1 MIVSEI
7 RLRFNKFATMK
18 IKSYKDGNQVKKY
31 VSTGKEKK
39 AVVGAIMT
47 GLQGLTSIGTGIA
60 DYRAGKREAERR
72 AEEIQRL
79 KATAPSLE
87 TPAAFR
93 QAVKDAYD
101 RSLLES
107 QQREIT
113 RQLGTSVGALQ
124 QAGGRALLGGI
135 GAATQQAARSG
146 ERAAQAQAQ
155 TQLGALSQLGQA
167 ELSTQ
172 RLRENR
178 YQRELA
184 QQRELRAQAEA
195 GAGAGLGSIIGGAL
209 SAGTIGLGA
218 AGALGGDI
226 KKAMLGDFSK
236 TGATDTDPSTQP
248 STEPV
253 ALGKKLL
260 PDVTT
265 GLRQQTQMQRNA
277 ELFTEKN
284 KPRLIKSTAQE
295 LLERGLPVEVYGD
308 KILNAKKG
316 AVVKTDGAFS
326 HKKNPIDLVQN
337 GEKVG
342 EATGGEYIFN
352 PEQAEQMYELA
363 EKATEGRS
371 KSEKTNA
378 MQKLAKFVR
387 RTLKRFEKDLD

>member
-1 MIVSEI
+1 
-7 RLRFNKFATMK
+7 MK
-18 IKSYKDGNQVKKY
+18 IKSYKDGNEVKKY

-39 AVVGAIMT
+39 AFEGTAIMA
-47 GLQGLTSIGTGIA
+47 GVQGLASLGTGIA
-60 DYRAGKREAERR
+60 DYGAGKREARKRE
-72 AEEIQRL
+72 EEIQRL

-101 RSLLES
+101 RSILES
-107 QQREIT
+107 QQREIS

-135 GAATQQAARSG
+135 GAATQQAALSG

-155 TQLGALSQLGQA
+155 TQFQALGRLGQA
-167 ELSTQ
+167 ELSTMSM
-172 RLRENR
+172 REQR
-178 YQRELA
+178 YQTELA
-184 QQRELRAQAEA
+184 AQREMKQQAEA
-195 GAGAGLGSIIGGAL
+195 AAGAGLGNIIGGAM

-236 TGATDTDPSTQP
+236 TGKTDTGTEP

-253 ALGKKLL
+253 ASGKELL

-265 GLRQQTQMQRNA
+265 GLRKQTQMQRDA
-277 ELFTEKN
+277 ELFTEKD

-295 LLERGLPVEVYGD
+295 LLERGLPVEIYNEG
-308 KILNAKKG
+308 G
-316 AVVKTDGAFS
+316 AMKTKGAFS

>member
-60 DYRAGKREAERR
+60 DYRAGRDEAKRRTD
-72 AEEIQRL
+72 EIQRL

-101 RSLLES
+101 RNLLES

-184 QQRELRAQAEA
+184 QQREMRAQAEA
-195 GAGAGLGSIIGGAL
+195 GAGAGLGNIIGGAL

-218 AGALGGDI
+218 AGAFGGDI

-236 TGATDTDPSTQP
+236 TGKTGGTGGTGDEGGTYDFLEDKMAT
-248 STEPV
+248 E
-253 ALGKKLL
+253 G
-260 PDVTT
+260 
-265 GLRQQTQMQRNA
+265 
-277 ELFTEKN
+277 
-284 KPRLIKSTAQE
+284 
-295 LLERGLPVEVYGD
+295 ERYGD
-308 KILNAKKG
+308 VYAKEGGVTKTKG
-316 AVVKTDGAFS
+316 EFS
-326 HKKNPIDLVQN
+326 HEKNPIDLVQN

-352 PEQAEQMYELA
+352 PEQSKKMNELA
-363 EKATEGRS
+363 KKATEGGS
-371 KSEKTNA
+371 KSQKANA

-387 RTLKRFEKDLD
+387 TTLKRFEKDAQ

>member
-60 DYRAGKREAERR
+60 DYRAGRDEAKRR
-72 AEEIQRL
+72 ADEIQRL

-135 GAATQQAARSG
+135 GAATQQAALMG
-146 ERAAQAQAQ
+146 ERAAQSQAQ

-184 QQRELRAQAEA
+184 QQREMRAQAEA
-195 GAGAGLGSIIGGAL
+195 GAGAGLGNIIGGAL
-209 SAGTIGLGA
+209 SAGTVGLGA

-236 TGATDTDPSTQP
+236 TGKTDTEPNFNDPNYLEKAGAISELMRT
-248 STEPV
+248 SAKGTLFNFEK
-253 ALGKKLL
+253 GG
-260 PDVTT
+260 VT
-265 GLRQQTQMQRNA
+265 
-277 ELFTEKN
+277 
-284 KPRLIKSTAQE
+284 
-295 LLERGLPVEVYGD
+295 
-308 KILNAKKG
+308 
-316 AVVKTDGAFS
+316 KTDGEFS
-326 HKKNPIDLVQN
+326 HEKNPIDLVQD

-352 PEQAEQMYELA
+352 PQQSRKMNELA
-363 EKATEGRS
+363 KKATEGGS
-371 KSEKTNA
+371 KSQKANA

-387 RTLKRFEKDLD
+387 TTLKRFEKDLG

>member
-1 MIVSEI
+1 
-7 RLRFNKFATMK
+7 MK

-72 AEEIQRL
+72 ADEIQRL

-87 TPAAFR
+87 TPTAFR

-135 GAATQQAARSG
+135 GAATQQAALMG
-146 ERAAQAQAQ
+146 ERAAQSQAQ
-155 TQLGALSQLGQA
+155 TQLGALTQLGQA

-172 RLRENR
+172 SLREQR
-178 YQRELA
+178 YQTELA
-184 QQRELRAQAEA
+184 TQRELRAQAEA
-195 GAGAGLGSIIGGAL
+195 GAGAGLGNIIGGAL
-209 SAGTIGLGA
+209 SFGTVGLGA

-236 TGATDTDPSTQP
+236 TGKTDTEP

-253 ALGKKLL
+253 ASGKKLL

-265 GLRQQTQMQRNA
+265 GLRKQTQMQRNA

-295 LLERGLPVEVYGD
+295 LLERGLPVEVYGE
-308 KILNAKKG
+308 KG
-316 AVVKTDGAFS
+316 AVVKTDGEFS
-326 HKKNPIDLVQN
+326 HKTNPIDLVQN
-337 GEKVG
+337 GQKVG

-352 PEQAEQMYELA
+352 PEQSKKMNELA
-363 EKATEGRS
+363 KKATEGGS
-371 KSEKTNA
+371 KSEKANA

-387 RTLKRFEKDLD
+387 TTLKRFEKDLG

>member
-60 DYRAGKREAERR
+60 DYRAGRDEAKRRTD
-72 AEEIQRL
+72 EIQRL

-101 RSLLES
+101 RNLLES

-184 QQRELRAQAEA
+184 QQREMRAQAEA
-195 GAGAGLGSIIGGAL
+195 GAGAGLGNIIGGAL
-209 SAGTIGLGA
+209 SFGTVGLGA
-218 AGALGGDI
+218 AGAFGGDI

-236 TGATDTDPSTQP
+236 TG
-248 STEPV
+248 
-253 ALGKKLL
+253 
-260 PDVTT
+260 
-265 GLRQQTQMQRNA
+265 
-277 ELFTEKN
+277 
-284 KPRLIKSTAQE
+284 
-295 LLERGLPVEVYGD
+295 
-308 KILNAKKG
+308 
-316 AVVKTDGAFS
+316 KTDGTGGTGDEGGTYDFLEDKMATEGERYGDVYAKEGGVTKTKGEFS
-326 HKKNPIDLVQN
+326 HEKNPIDLVQN

-352 PEQAEQMYELA
+352 PEQSKKMNELA
-363 EKATEGRS
+363 KKATGGGS
-371 KSEKTNA
+371 KSEKANA

-387 RTLKRFEKDLD
+387 TTLKRFEKDAQ

>member
-1 MIVSEI
+1 
-7 RLRFNKFATMK
+7 
-18 IKSYKDGNQVKKY
+18 
-31 VSTGKEKK
+31 
-39 AVVGAIMT
+39 MT

-72 AEEIQRL
+72 ADEIQRL

-101 RSLLES
+101 RNLLES

-184 QQRELRAQAEA
+184 QQREMRAQAEA
-195 GAGAGLGSIIGGAL
+195 GAGAGLGNIIGGAL
-209 SAGTIGLGA
+209 SAGTVGLGA
-218 AGALGGDI
+218 AGAFGGDI

-236 TGATDTDPSTQP
+236 GKIPDGAK
-248 STEPV
+248 
-253 ALGKKLL
+253 ALKDKMMAG
-260 PDVTT
+260 
-265 GLRQQTQMQRNA
+265 
-277 ELFTEKN
+277 ELFFKEGGVT
-284 KPRLIKSTAQE
+284 
-295 LLERGLPVEVYGD
+295 
-308 KILNAKKG
+308 
-316 AVVKTDGAFS
+316 KTDGEFS
-326 HKKNPIDLVQN
+326 HEKNPIDLVQD
-337 GEKVG
+337 GQKVG

-352 PEQAEQMYELA
+352 PEQSKKMNELA
-363 EKATEGRS
+363 KKATEGGS
-371 KSEKTNA
+371 KSQKANA

-387 RTLKRFEKDLD
+387 TTLKRFEKDLG

>member
-7 RLRFNKFATMK
+7 KLRFNKFATMK

-60 DYRAGKREAERR
+60 DYRAGRDEAKRRTD
-72 AEEIQRL
+72 EIQRL

-87 TPAAFR
+87 TPAAF
-93 QAVKDAYD
+93 QKAVKDAYD
-101 RSLLES
+101 RNLLES

-135 GAATQQAARSG
+135 GAGTQQAALSG

-184 QQRELRAQAEA
+184 QQREMRAQAEA
-195 GAGAGLGSIIGGAL
+195 GAGAGLGNIIGGAL
-209 SAGTIGLGA
+209 SAGTVGLGA

-226 KKAMLGDFSK
+226 KKAMLGDFTK
-236 TGATDTDPSTQP
+236 GEIPDGAK
-248 STEPV
+248 
-253 ALGKKLL
+253 ALKDKMMAG
-260 PDVTT
+260 
-265 GLRQQTQMQRNA
+265 
-277 ELFTEKN
+277 ELFFKEGGVT
-284 KPRLIKSTAQE
+284 
-295 LLERGLPVEVYGD
+295 
-308 KILNAKKG
+308 
-316 AVVKTDGAFS
+316 KTDGEFS
-326 HKKNPIDLVQN
+326 HEKNPIDLVQD
-337 GEKVG
+337 GQKVG

-352 PEQAEQMYELA
+352 PEQSRKMNELA
-363 EKATEGRS
+363 KKATEGGS
-371 KSEKTNA
+371 KSQKANA

-387 RTLKRFEKDLD
+387 TTLKRFEKDLG

>member
-39 AVVGAIMT
+39 AIAGTAIMT
-47 GLQGLTSIGTGIA
+47 GIQGLMSLGTGIA
-60 DYRAGKREAERR
+60 DYNRGFEEAKKRTD
-72 AEEIQRL
+72 EINRL

-87 TPAAFR
+87 TPTVFK

-113 RQLGTSVGALQ
+113 KQLGTSVGALQ

-135 GAATQQAARSG
+135 GAATQQAALMG
-146 ERAAQAQAQ
+146 ERAAQSQAQ

-184 QQRELRAQAEA
+184 AQREMRAQAEA
-195 GAGAGLGSIIGGAL
+195 GAGAGLGSAIGGL
-209 SAGTIGLGA
+209 TSAGIVGAGLG
-218 AGALGGDI
+218 GAFGGDI
-226 KKAMLGDFSK
+226 KDAMLKDYSK
-236 TGATDTDPSTQP
+236 
-248 STEPV
+248 
-253 ALGKKLL
+253 
-260 PDVTT
+260 
-265 GLRQQTQMQRNA
+265 A
-277 ELFTEKN
+277 E
-284 KPRLIKSTAQE
+284 
-295 LLERGLPVEVYGD
+295 
-308 KILNAKKG
+308 KG
-316 AVVKTDGAFS
+316 AVVKTKGEFS
-326 HKKNPIDLVQN
+326 HEKNPIDLVQN

-352 PEQAEQMYELA
+352 PEQSRKMNELA
-363 EKATEGRS
+363 KKATEGGS
-371 KSEKTNA
+371 KSQKANA

-387 RTLKRFEKDLD
+387 TTLKRFEKDLG

>member
-60 DYRAGKREAERR
+60 DYRAGRDEAKRRTD
-72 AEEIQRL
+72 EIQRL

-101 RSLLES
+101 RNLLES

-184 QQRELRAQAEA
+184 QQRQLRAQAEA
-195 GAGAGLGSIIGGAL
+195 GAGAGLGNIIGGAL

-236 TGATDTDPSTQP
+236 TGKTAST
-248 STEPV
+248 
-253 ALGKKLL
+253 KLAV
-260 PDVTT
+260 DSV
-265 GLRQQTQMQRNA
+265 GQDEFQ
-277 ELFTEKN
+277 
-284 KPRLIKSTAQE
+284 
-295 LLERGLPVEVYGD
+295 RGLEQAIPEEEGVPF
-308 KILNAKKG
+308 LKKG
-316 AVVKTDGAFS
+316 GVTKTKGEFS
-326 HKKNPIDLVQN
+326 HEKNPIDLVQN

-352 PEQAEQMYELA
+352 PQQSRKMNELA
-363 EKATEGRS
+363 KKATEGGS
-371 KSEKTNA
+371 KSQKANA

-387 RTLKRFEKDLD
+387 TTLKRFEKDLG

>member
-60 DYRAGKREAERR
+60 DYRAGRDEAKRRTD
-72 AEEIQRL
+72 EIQRL

-135 GAATQQAARSG
+135 GAATQQAALME
-146 ERAAQAQAQ
+146 ERAAQSQAQ

-184 QQRELRAQAEA
+184 QQRQLRAQAEA
-195 GAGAGLGSIIGGAL
+195 GAGAGLGNIIGGAL

-236 TGATDTDPSTQP
+236 TGKTDGDGGTGSEDDFEDP
-248 STEPV
+248 
-253 ALGKKLL
+253 A
-260 PDVTT
+260 
-265 GLRQQTQMQRNA
+265 
-277 ELFTEKN
+277 
-284 KPRLIKSTAQE
+284 
-295 LLERGLPVEVYGD
+295 ERGGVMTGE
-308 KILNAKKG
+308 KG
-316 AVVKTDGAFS
+316 AVIKTKGEFS
-326 HKKNPIDLVQN
+326 HEKNPIDLVQN

-352 PEQAEQMYELA
+352 PQQSRKMNELA
-363 EKATEGRS
+363 KKATEGGS
-371 KSEKTNA
+371 KSEKANA

-387 RTLKRFEKDLD
+387 ATLKRFEKDLG

>member
-60 DYRAGKREAERR
+60 DYRAGRDEAKRRTD
-72 AEEIQRL
+72 EIQRL

-101 RSLLES
+101 RNLLES

-184 QQRELRAQAEA
+184 QQREMRAQAEA
-195 GAGAGLGSIIGGAL
+195 GAGAGLGNIIGGAL

-218 AGALGGDI
+218 AGAFGGDI

-236 TGATDTDPSTQP
+236 TGKTDGTGGTGVEDDFEDPAMRGG
-248 STEPV
+248 V
-253 ALGKKLL
+253 M
-260 PDVTT
+260 T
-265 GLRQQTQMQRNA
+265 G
-277 ELFTEKN
+277 E
-284 KPRLIKSTAQE
+284 
-295 LLERGLPVEVYGD
+295 
-308 KILNAKKG
+308 KG
-316 AVVKTDGAFS
+316 AVIKTKGEFS
-326 HKKNPIDLVQN
+326 HEKNPIDLVQN

-352 PEQAEQMYELA
+352 PEQSKKMNELA
-363 EKATEGRS
+363 KKATEGGS
-371 KSEKTNA
+371 KSQKANA

-387 RTLKRFEKDLD
+387 TTLKRFEKDAQ

>member
-1 MIVSEI
+1 
-7 RLRFNKFATMK
+7 MK

-60 DYRAGKREAERR
+60 DYRAGRDEAKRRTD
-72 AEEIQRL
+72 EIQRL

-101 RSLLES
+101 RNLLES

-184 QQRELRAQAEA
+184 QQREMRAQAEA
-195 GAGAGLGSIIGGAL
+195 GAGAGLGNIIGGAL

-218 AGALGGDI
+218 AGAFGGDI

-236 TGATDTDPSTQP
+236 TGKTGGTGGTGDEGGTYDFLEDKMAT
-248 STEPV
+248 E
-253 ALGKKLL
+253 G
-260 PDVTT
+260 
-265 GLRQQTQMQRNA
+265 
-277 ELFTEKN
+277 
-284 KPRLIKSTAQE
+284 
-295 LLERGLPVEVYGD
+295 ERYGD
-308 KILNAKKG
+308 VYAKEGGVTKTKG
-316 AVVKTDGAFS
+316 EFS
-326 HKKNPIDLVQN
+326 HEKNPIDLVQN

-352 PEQAEQMYELA
+352 PEQSKKMNELA
-363 EKATEGRS
+363 KKATEGGS
-371 KSEKTNA
+371 KSQKANA

-387 RTLKRFEKDLD
+387 TTLKRFEKDAQ

>member
-7 RLRFNKFATMK
+7 RVRFNKFVNMK
-18 IKSYKDGNQVKKY
+18 IKSYKDGTQVKKY

-39 AVVGAIMT
+39 AIVGAIMA
-47 GLQGLTSIGTGIA
+47 GVQGLTSIGTGIA
-60 DYRAGKREAERR
+60 DYSAGKREAERR
-72 AEEIQRL
+72 SKEIERL

-155 TQLGALSQLGQA
+155 TQLAALTQLGQA

-172 RLRENR
+172 RLREQR

-184 QQRELRAQAEA
+184 QQRELRAEAEA
-195 GAGAGLGSIIGGAL
+195 GAGAGLGNIVGGAL

-236 TGATDTDPSTQP
+236 TGKTGDTPFT
-248 STEPV
+248 
-253 ALGKKLL
+253 KLAVDSVEQDRL
-260 PDVTT
+260 
-265 GLRQQTQMQRNA
+265 QE
-277 ELFTEKN
+277 ELNRAIPEEEGVPF
-284 KPRLIKSTAQE
+284 L
-295 LLERGLPVEVYGD
+295 
-308 KILNAKKG
+308 KKG
-316 AVVKTDGAFS
+316 GVTKTKGEFS
-326 HKKNPIDLVQN
+326 HEKNPIDLVQN

-352 PEQAEQMYELA
+352 PEQSKKMNELA
-363 EKATEGRS
+363 KKATEGGS
-371 KSEKTNA
+371 KSEKANA

-387 RTLKRFEKDLD
+387 RTLKRFEKDLS

>member
-39 AVVGAIMT
+39 AVVGAVLAGI
-47 GLQGLTSIGTGIA
+47 QGLTSIGTGIA

-135 GAATQQAARSG
+135 GAATQQAALMG
-146 ERAAQAQAQ
+146 ERAAQSQAQ

-195 GAGAGLGSIIGGAL
+195 GAGAGLGNIIGGAL
-209 SAGTIGLGA
+209 SFGTVGLGA

-236 TGATDTDPSTQP
+236 TG
-248 STEPV
+248 
-253 ALGKKLL
+253 
-260 PDVTT
+260 
-265 GLRQQTQMQRNA
+265 
-277 ELFTEKN
+277 
-284 KPRLIKSTAQE
+284 
-295 LLERGLPVEVYGD
+295 
-308 KILNAKKG
+308 
-316 AVVKTDGAFS
+316 KTDGADGAGEAGSEIFLRRDLSTELRKELGYQKGGVMKTDGEFS
-326 HKKNPIDLVQN
+326 HKKNPIDLVQD

-352 PEQAEQMYELA
+352 PQQSRKMNELA
-363 EKATEGRS
+363 KKATEGGS
-371 KSEKTNA
+371 KSQKANA

-387 RTLKRFEKDLD
+387 TTLKRFEKDLG

>member
-7 RLRFNKFATMK
+7 KLRFNKFATMK

-60 DYRAGKREAERR
+60 DYRAGKDEAERR
-72 AEEIQRL
+72 ADEIQRL

-135 GAATQQAARSG
+135 GAATQQAALMG
-146 ERAAQAQAQ
+146 ERAAQSQAQ

-184 QQRELRAQAEA
+184 QQREMRAQAEA
-195 GAGAGLGSIIGGAL
+195 GAGAGLGNIIGGAL
-209 SAGTIGLGA
+209 SFGTVGLGA

-226 KKAMLGDFSK
+226 KKAMLGDFTK
-236 TGATDTDPSTQP
+236 GDGTGEEPTGADAFIPKVFPKTLGLKANLTQTP
-248 STEPV
+248 AGAK
-253 ALGKKLL
+253 ALRDKMMAG
-260 PDVTT
+260 
-265 GLRQQTQMQRNA
+265 
-277 ELFTEKN
+277 ELFFKEGGVT
-284 KPRLIKSTAQE
+284 
-295 LLERGLPVEVYGD
+295 
-308 KILNAKKG
+308 
-316 AVVKTDGAFS
+316 KTDGDFS
-326 HKKNPIDLVQN
+326 HKTNPIDLVQN

-352 PEQAEQMYELA
+352 PQQSRKMNELA
-363 EKATEGRS
+363 KKATEGGS
-371 KSEKTNA
+371 KSQKANA

-387 RTLKRFEKDLD
+387 TTLKRFEKDLG

>member
-7 RLRFNKFATMK
+7 RLRFNKFAPMK

-39 AVVGAIMT
+39 AVVGAIMA
-47 GLQGLTSIGTGIA
+47 GVQGLASIGTGIS
-60 DYRAGKREAERR
+60 DYNRGFEEAARR
-72 AEEIQRL
+72 TKEIERL

-155 TQLGALSQLGQA
+155 TQLRALSQLGQA

-178 YQRELA
+178 FQRELA

-195 GAGAGLGSIIGGAL
+195 GAGAGLGNIIGGAL

-236 TGATDTDPSTQP
+236 TG
-248 STEPV
+248 
-253 ALGKKLL
+253 
-260 PDVTT
+260 
-265 GLRQQTQMQRNA
+265 
-277 ELFTEKN
+277 
-284 KPRLIKSTAQE
+284 
-295 LLERGLPVEVYGD
+295 
-308 KILNAKKG
+308 
-316 AVVKTDGAFS
+316 KTDGAGGTGDEGGTYDFLEDKMATEGERYGDVYAKEGGVTKTKGEFS
-326 HKKNPIDLVQN
+326 HEKNPIDLVQD
-337 GEKVG
+337 GQKVG

-352 PEQAEQMYELA
+352 PQQSRKMNELA
-363 EKATEGRS
+363 KKATEGGS
-371 KSEKTNA
+371 KSQKANA
-378 MQKLAKFVR
+378 MQKLASFVR
-387 RTLKRFEKDLD
+387 RTLKRFEKDLS

>member
-18 IKSYKDGNQVKKY
+18 IKSYKDGKQVKKY

-39 AVVGAIMT
+39 AVAGAIMA

-135 GAATQQAARSG
+135 GAATQQAALMG
-146 ERAAQAQAQ
+146 ERAAQSQAQ

-184 QQRELRAQAEA
+184 AQREMRAQAEA
-195 GAGAGLGSIIGGAL
+195 GAGAGLGNIIGGAL
-209 SAGTIGLGA
+209 SFGTVGLGA
-218 AGALGGDI
+218 AGAFGGDI

-236 TGATDTDPSTQP
+236 TGKTDGDGGTGSEDDFKDP
-248 STEPV
+248 
-253 ALGKKLL
+253 A
-260 PDVTT
+260 
-265 GLRQQTQMQRNA
+265 
-277 ELFTEKN
+277 
-284 KPRLIKSTAQE
+284 
-295 LLERGLPVEVYGD
+295 ERGGVMTGE
-308 KILNAKKG
+308 KG
-316 AVVKTDGAFS
+316 AVIKD
-326 HKKNPIDLVQN
+326 
-337 GEKVG
+337 
-342 EATGGEYIFN
+342 
-352 PEQAEQMYELA
+352 
-363 EKATEGRS
+363 R
-371 KSEKTNA
+371 KS
-378 MQKLAKFVR
+378 VV
-387 RTLKRFEKDLD
+387 

>member
-60 DYRAGKREAERR
+60 DYRAGRDEAKRRTD
-72 AEEIQRL
+72 EIQRL

-135 GAATQQAARSG
+135 GAATQQAALMG
-146 ERAAQAQAQ
+146 ERAAQSQAQ

-184 QQRELRAQAEA
+184 QQREMRAQAEA
-195 GAGAGLGSIIGGAL
+195 GAGAGLGNIIGGAL
-209 SAGTIGLGA
+209 SFGTVGLGA

-236 TGATDTDPSTQP
+236 TG
-248 STEPV
+248 
-253 ALGKKLL
+253 
-260 PDVTT
+260 
-265 GLRQQTQMQRNA
+265 
-277 ELFTEKN
+277 
-284 KPRLIKSTAQE
+284 
-295 LLERGLPVEVYGD
+295 
-308 KILNAKKG
+308 
-316 AVVKTDGAFS
+316 KTDGAGGTGSEDDFEDPAMRGGVMTGEKGAVIKTKGEFS
-326 HKKNPIDLVQN
+326 HEKNPIDLVQD

-352 PEQAEQMYELA
+352 PQQSRKMNELA
-363 EKATEGRS
+363 KKATEGGS
-371 KSEKTNA
+371 KSQKANA

-387 RTLKRFEKDLD
+387 TTLKRFEKDLG

>member
-1 MIVSEI
+1 
-7 RLRFNKFATMK
+7 MK

-60 DYRAGKREAERR
+60 DYRAGRDEAKRR
-72 AEEIQRL
+72 ADEIQRL

-101 RSLLES
+101 RNLLES

-135 GAATQQAARSG
+135 GAATQQAALMG
-146 ERAAQAQAQ
+146 ERAAQSQAQ

-184 QQRELRAQAEA
+184 QQREMRAQAEA
-195 GAGAGLGSIIGGAL
+195 GAGAGLGNIIGGAL

-236 TGATDTDPSTQP
+236 TGKTDTEPNFTDPNYLEKAGAISELMRT
-248 STEPV
+248 SSKGTLFNFEK
-253 ALGKKLL
+253 GG
-260 PDVTT
+260 VT
-265 GLRQQTQMQRNA
+265 
-277 ELFTEKN
+277 
-284 KPRLIKSTAQE
+284 
-295 LLERGLPVEVYGD
+295 
-308 KILNAKKG
+308 
-316 AVVKTDGAFS
+316 KTDGEFS
-326 HKKNPIDLVQN
+326 HEKNPIDLVQN

-352 PEQAEQMYELA
+352 PEQSRKMNELA
-363 EKATEGRS
+363 KKATEGGS
-371 KSEKTNA
+371 KSQKANA

-387 RTLKRFEKDLD
+387 TTLKRFEKDLG

>member
-135 GAATQQAARSG
+135 GAATQQAALMG
-146 ERAAQAQAQ
+146 ERAAQSQAQ

-184 QQRELRAQAEA
+184 AQREMRAQAEA
-195 GAGAGLGSIIGGAL
+195 GAGAGLGNIIGGAL

-236 TGATDTDPSTQP
+236 TGKTDTEPNFNDPNYLEKAGAISELMRTSP
-248 STEPV
+248 KGTLFNFEK
-253 ALGKKLL
+253 GG
-260 PDVTT
+260 VT
-265 GLRQQTQMQRNA
+265 
-277 ELFTEKN
+277 
-284 KPRLIKSTAQE
+284 
-295 LLERGLPVEVYGD
+295 
-308 KILNAKKG
+308 
-316 AVVKTDGAFS
+316 KTDGEFS
-326 HKKNPIDLVQN
+326 HEKNPIDLVQN

-352 PEQAEQMYELA
+352 PQQSRKMNELA
-363 EKATEGRS
+363 KKATEGGS
-371 KSEKTNA
+371 KSQKANA

-387 RTLKRFEKDLD
+387 TTLKRFEKDLG

>member
-18 IKSYKDGNQVKKY
+18 IKSYKDGKQVKKY

-47 GLQGLTSIGTGIA
+47 GLQGLASIGTGIA
-60 DYRAGKREAERR
+60 DYRAGRDEAEDR
-72 AEEIQRL
+72 ADEIRRL

-135 GAATQQAARSG
+135 GAATQQAALMG
-146 ERAAQAQAQ
+146 ERAAQSQAQ

-184 QQRELRAQAEA
+184 QQRQLRAQAEA
-195 GAGAGLGSIIGGAL
+195 GAGAGLGNIIGGAL

-218 AGALGGDI
+218 AGAFGGDI
-226 KKAMLGDFSK
+226 KKAMLGDFTSDEEDN
-236 TGATDTDPSTQP
+236 T
-248 STEPV
+248 
-253 ALGKKLL
+253 
-260 PDVTT
+260 
-265 GLRQQTQMQRNA
+265 A
-277 ELFTEKN
+277 E
-284 KPRLIKSTAQE
+284 
-295 LLERGLPVEVYGD
+295 
-308 KILNAKKG
+308 KG
-316 AVVKTDGAFS
+316 AVIKTKGEFS
-326 HKKNPIDLVQN
+326 HEKNPIDLVQN

-352 PEQAEQMYELA
+352 PQQSRKMNELA
-363 EKATEGRS
+363 KKATEGGS
-371 KSEKTNA
+371 KSQKANA

-387 RTLKRFEKDLD
+387 ATLKRFEKDLG

>member
-1 MIVSEI
+1 
-7 RLRFNKFATMK
+7 MK

-39 AVVGAIMT
+39 AVAGTAIMA
-47 GLQGLTSIGTGIA
+47 GIQGLASLGTGIS
-60 DYRAGKREAERR
+60 DYNRGFEEAARR
-72 AEEIQRL
+72 TKEIERL

-101 RSLLES
+101 RSLLEA

-135 GAATQQAARSG
+135 GAATQQAALSG

-155 TQLGALSQLGQA
+155 TQLNALSRLGQA

-178 YQRELA
+178 FQRELA
-184 QQRELRAQAEA
+184 QQRQLRAQAEA
-195 GAGAGLGSIIGGAL
+195 GAGAGLGSAIGGAL
-209 SAGTIGLGA
+209 SFGTVGLGA

-226 KKAMLGDFSK
+226 KKAMLDDFTK
-236 TGATDTDPSTQP
+236 GEGTGEEPTGADAFIPKVFPKTLGLKVNLTPQTP
-248 STEPV
+248 AGAK
-253 ALGKKLL
+253 ALRDKMMAG
-260 PDVTT
+260 
-265 GLRQQTQMQRNA
+265 
-277 ELFTEKN
+277 ELFFKEGGVT
-284 KPRLIKSTAQE
+284 
-295 LLERGLPVEVYGD
+295 
-308 KILNAKKG
+308 
-316 AVVKTDGAFS
+316 KTDGEFS
-326 HKKNPIDLVQN
+326 HEKNPIDLVQD
-337 GEKVG
+337 GQKVG

-352 PEQAEQMYELA
+352 PQQSRKMNELA
-363 EKATEGRS
+363 KKATEGGS
-371 KSEKTNA
+371 KSRKANA

-387 RTLKRFEKDLD
+387 NTLKRFEKDLD

>member
-31 VSTGKEKK
+31 VSTGNEKK
-39 AVVGAIMT
+39 AVVGAIMA
-47 GLQGLTSIGTGIA
+47 GVQGLTSIGTGIA
-60 DYRAGKREAERR
+60 DYRAGKDEAKRR
-72 AEEIQRL
+72 TDEIQRL

-101 RSLLES
+101 RNLLES

-184 QQRELRAQAEA
+184 QQREMRAQAEA
-195 GAGAGLGSIIGGAL
+195 GAGAGLGNIIGGAL
-209 SAGTIGLGA
+209 SAGTVGVGA
-218 AGALGGDI
+218 AGGFGGDI

-236 TGATDTDPSTQP
+236 GKIPDGAK
-248 STEPV
+248 
-253 ALGKKLL
+253 ALKDKMMAG
-260 PDVTT
+260 
-265 GLRQQTQMQRNA
+265 
-277 ELFTEKN
+277 ELFFKEGGVT
-284 KPRLIKSTAQE
+284 
-295 LLERGLPVEVYGD
+295 
-308 KILNAKKG
+308 
-316 AVVKTDGAFS
+316 KTDGEFS
-326 HKKNPIDLVQN
+326 HEKNPIDLVQD
-337 GEKVG
+337 GQKVG

-352 PEQAEQMYELA
+352 PEQSKKMNELA
-363 EKATEGRS
+363 KKATEGGS
-371 KSEKTNA
+371 KSQKANA

-387 RTLKRFEKDLD
+387 TTLKRFEKDLG

>member
-7 RLRFNKFATMK
+7 RIRFNKFATMK

-72 AEEIQRL
+72 ADEIQRL

-101 RSLLES
+101 RNLLES

-195 GAGAGLGSIIGGAL
+195 GAGAGLGNIIGGAL
-209 SAGTIGLGA
+209 SFGTVGLGA
-218 AGALGGDI
+218 AGAFGGDI
-226 KKAMLGDFSK
+226 KKAMLGDFTK
-236 TGATDTDPSTQP
+236 DDGTGE
-248 STEPV
+248 EPTPEES
-253 ALGKKLL
+253 LRT
-260 PDVTT
+260 DVTT
-265 GLRQQTQMQRNA
+265 GLRQQTQAQREA
-277 ELFTEKN
+277 ELFK
-284 KPRLIKSTAQE
+284 KPTVGSTIPRE
-295 LLERGLPVEVYGD
+295 LELYYQRIRDG
-308 KILNAKKG
+308 KG
-316 AVVKTDGAFS
+316 FFKEGGVTKTDGEFS
-326 HKKNPIDLVQN
+326 HDKNPIDLVQD
-337 GEKVG
+337 GQKVG

-352 PEQAEQMYELA
+352 PEQSKKMNELA
-363 EKATEGRS
+363 KKATEGGS
-371 KSEKTNA
+371 KSQKANA

-387 RTLKRFEKDLD
+387 TTLKRFEKDAQ

>member
-7 RLRFNKFATMK
+7 KLRFNKFATMK

-39 AVVGAIMT
+39 AVVGAIMA
-47 GLQGLTSIGTGIA
+47 GVQGLTSIGTGIA
-60 DYRAGKREAERR
+60 DYQAGKREADRR
-72 AEEIQRL
+72 SREIQQL

-87 TPAAFR
+87 TPAAF
-93 QAVKDAYD
+93 QKAVKDAYD

-155 TQLGALSQLGQA
+155 TQLGALTQLGQA

-178 YQRELA
+178 FQRELA
-184 QQRELRAQAEA
+184 QQRQLRAQAEA
-195 GAGAGLGSIIGGAL
+195 GAGAGLGNIIGGAL
-209 SAGTIGLGA
+209 SAGTVGLGA

-226 KKAMLGDFSK
+226 KKAMFGDFSK
-236 TGATDTDPSTQP
+236 ER
-248 STEPV
+248 EPEDIV
-253 ALGKKLL
+253 NLNPKTPNISFEKGG
-260 PDVTT
+260 VT
-265 GLRQQTQMQRNA
+265 
-277 ELFTEKN
+277 
-284 KPRLIKSTAQE
+284 
-295 LLERGLPVEVYGD
+295 
-308 KILNAKKG
+308 
-316 AVVKTDGAFS
+316 KTDGEFS
-326 HKKNPIDLVQN
+326 HEKNPIDLVQD

-352 PEQAEQMYELA
+352 PEQSKKMNELA
-363 EKATEGRS
+363 KKATEGGS
-371 KSEKTNA
+371 KSQKANA

-387 RTLKRFEKDLD
+387 TTLKRFEKDLG

>member
-60 DYRAGKREAERR
+60 DYRAGRDEAKRRTD
-72 AEEIQRL
+72 EIQRL

-101 RSLLES
+101 RNLLES

-135 GAATQQAARSG
+135 GAATQQAALMG
-146 ERAAQAQAQ
+146 ERAAQSQAQ

-184 QQRELRAQAEA
+184 QQREMRAQAEA
-195 GAGAGLGSIIGGAL
+195 GAGAGLGNIIGGAL
-209 SAGTIGLGA
+209 SAGTVGLGA

-226 KKAMLGDFSK
+226 KKAMLGDFTK
-236 TGATDTDPSTQP
+236 DEGTGEEPTGADTFIPKVFPKTLGLKANLTQTP
-248 STEPV
+248 AGAK
-253 ALGKKLL
+253 ALRDKMMAG
-260 PDVTT
+260 
-265 GLRQQTQMQRNA
+265 
-277 ELFTEKN
+277 ELFFKEGGVT
-284 KPRLIKSTAQE
+284 
-295 LLERGLPVEVYGD
+295 
-308 KILNAKKG
+308 
-316 AVVKTDGAFS
+316 KTDGEFS
-326 HKKNPIDLVQN
+326 HEKNPIDLVQD

-352 PEQAEQMYELA
+352 PQQSRKMNELA
-363 EKATEGRS
+363 KKATEGGS
-371 KSEKTNA
+371 KSQKANA

-387 RTLKRFEKDLD
+387 TTLKRFEKDLG

>member
-18 IKSYKDGNQVKKY
+18 IKSYKDGKQVKKY

-47 GLQGLTSIGTGIA
+47 GLQGLASIGTGIA
-60 DYRAGKREAERR
+60 DYRAGRDEAEDR
-72 AEEIQRL
+72 ADEIRRL

-113 RQLGTSVGALQ
+113 KQLGTSVGALQ

-135 GAATQQAARSG
+135 GAATQQAALMG
-146 ERAAQAQAQ
+146 ERAAQSQAQ

-184 QQRELRAQAEA
+184 QQREMRAQA
-195 GAGAGLGSIIGGAL
+195 
-209 SAGTIGLGA
+209 
-218 AGALGGDI
+218 
-226 KKAMLGDFSK
+226 
-236 TGATDTDPSTQP
+236 
-248 STEPV
+248 
-253 ALGKKLL
+253 
-260 PDVTT
+260 
-265 GLRQQTQMQRNA
+265 
-277 ELFTEKN
+277 
-284 KPRLIKSTAQE
+284 
-295 LLERGLPVEVYGD
+295 
-308 KILNAKKG
+308 
-316 AVVKTDGAFS
+316 
-326 HKKNPIDLVQN
+326 
-337 GEKVG
+337 
-342 EATGGEYIFN
+342 
-352 PEQAEQMYELA
+352 
-363 EKATEGRS
+363 
-371 KSEKTNA
+371 
-378 MQKLAKFVR
+378 
-387 RTLKRFEKDLD
+387 

>member
-1 MIVSEI
+1 
-7 RLRFNKFATMK
+7 MK
-18 IKSYKDGNQVKKY
+18 IKSYKDGKQVKKY

-39 AVVGAIMT
+39 AVAGAIMA
-47 GLQGLTSIGTGIA
+47 GIQGLTSIGTGIA
-60 DYRAGKREAERR
+60 DYRAGKEEAERR
-72 AEEIQRL
+72 ADEIQRL

-146 ERAAQAQAQ
+146 ERAAQSQAQ

-184 QQRELRAQAEA
+184 QQREMRAQAEA
-195 GAGAGLGSIIGGAL
+195 GAGAGLGNIIGGAL
-209 SAGTIGLGA
+209 SFGTVGLGA
-218 AGALGGDI
+218 AGAFGGDI

-236 TGATDTDPSTQP
+236 TG
-248 STEPV
+248 
-253 ALGKKLL
+253 
-260 PDVTT
+260 
-265 GLRQQTQMQRNA
+265 
-277 ELFTEKN
+277 
-284 KPRLIKSTAQE
+284 
-295 LLERGLPVEVYGD
+295 
-308 KILNAKKG
+308 
-316 AVVKTDGAFS
+316 KTDGDGGTGDEGGTYDFLEDKMATEGERYGDVYAKEGGVTKTKGEFS
-326 HKKNPIDLVQN
+326 HEKNPIDLVQN

-352 PEQAEQMYELA
+352 PQQSRKMNELA
-363 EKATEGRS
+363 KKATEGGS
-371 KSEKTNA
+371 KSQKANA

-387 RTLKRFEKDLD
+387 TTLKRFEKDLG